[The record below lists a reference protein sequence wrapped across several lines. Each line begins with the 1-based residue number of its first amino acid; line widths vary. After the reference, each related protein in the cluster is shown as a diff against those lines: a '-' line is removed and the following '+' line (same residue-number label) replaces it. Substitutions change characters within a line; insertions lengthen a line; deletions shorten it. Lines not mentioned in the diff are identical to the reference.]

1 MSANENQNENGQNPA
16 ESHTADV
23 AYKLAHVVGV
33 STPEDRYH
41 SPGSDDHRS
50 DAALAAMGV
59 EPDHG
64 PGRGLIG
71 FTLLIVALLGLV
83 GVGTIEFF
91 QHFAT
96 KRLRAVAAEADTRLV
111 EMHAAA
117 ETLLTTPA
125 ALEGTAGHYRIPIT
139 DALAALG
146 THPELLA
153 GHPLGVASEI
163 AIPADAF
170 PPPPP
175 PPPPVFVP
183 GEVDPITGLVMLAPG
198 VPCIPGTGAVLPPAT
213 VDPVTGLEVTVSLPA
228 YDPITC
234 ALIAPPTEGSGA
246 VVPEVDSNP
255 GVVGQ

>member
-1 MSANENQNENGQNPA
+1 MSANENQNENGQPGA
-16 ESHTADV
+16 ESADA

-33 STPEDRYH
+33 SSPEDRYP
-41 SPGSDDHRS
+41 SPGSDDQRS

-64 PGRGLIG
+64 PGRGLVS

-96 KRLRAVAAEADTRLV
+96 KRMRAVAEVSDTRLAD
-111 EMHAAA
+111 MQA
-117 ETLLTTPA
+117 EAQALLTTPA
-125 ALEGTAGHYRIPIT
+125 ALEGTAGHYRIPIS
-139 DALAALG
+139 DALAVLD
-146 THPELLA
+146 THPEMLA

-170 PPPPP
+170 PPPP

-198 VPCIPGTGAVLPPAT
+198 VPCIPGTGAVLPPPQI
-213 VDPVTGLEVTVSLPA
+213 DPVTGLEVALVLPP
-228 YDPITC
+228 YDPLTC
-234 ALIAPPTEGSGA
+234 VLVAPPTEGSGA
-246 VVPEVDSNP
+246 VVPATDAHP
-255 GVVGQ
+255 GAAGH